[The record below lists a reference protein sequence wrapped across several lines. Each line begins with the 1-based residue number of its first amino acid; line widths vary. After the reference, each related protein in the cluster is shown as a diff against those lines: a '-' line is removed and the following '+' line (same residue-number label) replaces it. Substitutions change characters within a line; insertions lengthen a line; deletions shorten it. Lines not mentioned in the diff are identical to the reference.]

1 MKKLLLSVV
10 LTAVGLTS
18 VSAEELQKITLNSKE
33 YTLKELVVRQEG
45 PGITYRRIRIPDYP
59 LNVNMMEVDLTN
71 PYNRIET
78 MQASETL
85 YKTETLANAYK
96 RYNTDEKRVIGGANA
111 NFWCVSSQQPYS
123 DLLIG
128 ATYNGNLRNGQII
141 TETNAYSDQWD
152 GGPARTGV
160 IAIDTSK
167 KLYVESMNYKG
178 YVKNS
183 KIGNPEI
190 IQVNKIVRDEE
201 IGLYNSFYGST
212 KSFMPADQYKEN
224 DIKHFKVV
232 SGVATEVYLTI
243 NDGQRWM
250 AGQDMTCT
258 VAEVKT
264 DAGTG
269 KLGSYDLCL
278 VGRGSKKTLLAQLAV
293 GDQVTINYGWTTAD
307 GSSTP
312 IIEQLVGGNAIVMK
326 DGVLTGRNTDETYNS
341 QVYSRTG
348 YGSSADGKKL
358 YIIVIDKS
366 LDGVYGNSA
375 GCGTSVMCEI
385 LKYYG
390 CDDVV
395 TMDAGGSAQMML
407 HGKVINT
414 TTESSPRSVANGW
427 FVYSIA
433 PQDNVIA
440 RLAFAEKNLIAPPYS
455 SYSPKILGYNQY
467 GDLIDDDVQGFTL
480 SCDAT
485 IGTCDG
491 MIFTAGGTATT
502 GQLTATYNGISV
514 TETMEIVGAEIS
526 IRIKPTILID
536 ANREYPMEVT
546 ATVGTNIY
554 SYNPASI
561 EWSVEDVTIASIDAN
576 GVLRGLSEGTTKITG
591 RIGDFVDET
600 NVTVEI
606 ADGPKMYPA
615 NYSNWTITNGSGVSN
630 TTMSSDGVL
639 SLTYKSA
646 RGGGSVTMNSD
657 VVYYSL
663 PDKLWLDFTG
673 TVPLTKIIVGM
684 RANGQALKEYTILPE
699 SGSSFSA
706 GESHKIELPISTVGE
721 AADLSI
727 YPISLNSILCYIP
740 TGSSNSGNHTITINE
755 LSAEYGNYQTGV
767 ESVKIGE
774 PGNQVVVY
782 PNPVTNGTFAVKSN
796 VEIKDIE
803 IYAMS
808 GIKVV
813 SKQVKGSSVVI
824 DTEQLSHGIYIV
836 VVKTLNGVI
845 NEKLVIE

>member
-1 MKKLLLSVV
+1 MRKLLFSVV
-10 LTAVGLTS
+10 LASVCLTS
-18 VSAEELQKITLNSKE
+18 ISANELQTITLNSKE
-33 YTLKELVVRQEG
+33 YSLNELIVRQEG

-59 LNVNMMEVDLTN
+59 LNVNMIEVDLTN

-183 KIGNPEI
+183 KIGSPEI

-201 IGLYNSFYGST
+201 IGLYNSFYGKT
-212 KSFMPADQYKEN
+212 KSFMPADQYTEN
-224 DIKHFKVV
+224 GVKHFKVV
-232 SGVATEVYLTI
+232 SNVATEVYLNI
-243 NDGQRWM
+243 NEGQCWM
-250 AGQDMTCT
+250 AGQDMICT
-258 VAEVKT
+258 VAAVKT

-269 KLGSYDLCL
+269 TLGDYDLCL
-278 VGRGSKKTLLAQLAV
+278 VGRGTNKDLLAQLVV
-293 GDQVTINYGWTTAD
+293 GDQVTINYGWSTAD

-358 YIIVIDKS
+358 YIIVIDKAT
-366 LDGVYGNSA
+366 DAVYGTSA
-375 GCGTSVMCEI
+375 GCSTSVMCEI
-385 LKYYG
+385 MKFYG

-407 HGKVINT
+407 HGKVINK

-427 FVYSIA
+427 FVYSVA
-433 PQDNVIA
+433 PQDNTIA
-440 RLAFAEKNLIAPPYS
+440 RLAFAERELIAPPYS
-455 SYSPKILGYNQY
+455 SYTPKILGYNQY
-467 GDLIDDDVQGFTL
+467 GDLVDEDVQGFTL
-480 SCDAT
+480 SCDAA
-485 IGTCDG
+485 IGTCEG
-491 MIFTAGGTATT
+491 MTFTAGGTATT
-502 GQLTATYNGISV
+502 GRLTATYNGISV
-514 TETMEIVGAEIS
+514 TETMEIVESELS

-536 ANREYPMEVT
+536 ATREYPMEVT
-546 ATVGTNIY
+546 ATVGTNLY
-554 SYNPASI
+554 NYNPASI
-561 EWSVEDVTIASIDAN
+561 EWSVEDESIASIDAN
-576 GVLRGLSEGTTKITG
+576 GVLRGLAEGTTKITG
-591 RIGDFVDET
+591 RIGEFVDET

-615 NYSNWTITNGSGVSN
+615 NYTNWTITNGSGVSN
-630 TTMSSDGVL
+630 TSMSSDGVL

-663 PDKLWLDFTG
+663 PDKLWFEFTS
-673 TVPLTKIIVGM
+673 TVPLTKIIFGM
-684 RANGQALKEYTILPE
+684 RANGQSITEYTVSPE
-699 SGSSFSA
+699 SGSSFAA
-706 GESHKIELPISTVGE
+706 GETHKIEIPISTVGD
-721 AADLSI
+721 ATDLMI
-727 YPISLNSILCYIP
+727 YPISLNTILCYIP
-740 TGSSNSGNHTITINE
+740 TGTSNSGTHTLTINE
-755 LSAEYGNYQTGV
+755 LSAEYSNYQTGV
-767 ESVKIGE
+767 ESVKIEDSE
-774 PGNQVVVY
+774 PQVVVY
-782 PNPVTNGTFAVKSN
+782 PNPVTDGTFTIKSN
-796 VEIKDIE
+796 DVIRLVEI
-803 IYAMS
+803 YTVS
-808 GIKVV
+808 GTKLV
-813 SKQVKGSSVVI
+813 SKQINDISMSF
-824 DTEQLSHGIYIV
+824 ESNQLSSGIYIAEI
-836 VVKTLNGVI
+836 KTDRGIVTK
-845 NEKLVIE
+845 KLLIK